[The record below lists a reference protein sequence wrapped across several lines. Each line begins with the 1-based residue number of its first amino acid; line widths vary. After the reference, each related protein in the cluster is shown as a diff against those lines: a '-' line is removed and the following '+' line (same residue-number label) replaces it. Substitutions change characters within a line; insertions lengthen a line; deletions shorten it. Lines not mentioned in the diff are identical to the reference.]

1 MSPQQLDKKGLD
13 DNLSYYINNKD
24 DISVIVYAILKNSP
38 VAYRMDIEGSAQ
50 DGLKEL
56 FLESIKNNII
66 DNDDISILPLS
77 SADERNNVIY
87 HYDIEWP
94 DELTS
99 MQSMLGQQGES
110 VFDFNVQ
117 NIEDIRVL
125 LICIGNVQ
133 QQIILYKTMA
143 PVNIFSRSGFF
154 LKKSATRLE
163 EIEDDFFRVSDNFQI
178 IKVENDLYVV
188 DLKLIEKMF
197 GFHEVIKKEATLG
210 MNAIESM
217 NIITDINVI
226 KELIDDVKY
235 ARKLTRIA
243 KSSPVIL
250 ANIENE
256 KIIEFCKT
264 YPVLVNRIRFNE
276 DGTKI
281 ALDTKVSKDLFIKI
295 LMDDFLTSQLTQFY
309 YESLAKDAVKI
320 AADNTKE
327 N

>member
-99 MQSMLGQQGES
+99 MQSMLGQQGEN

>member
-197 GFHEVIKKEATLG
+197 GFHEVIKKEATL
-210 MNAIESM
+210 
-217 NIITDINVI
+217 
-226 KELIDDVKY
+226 
-235 ARKLTRIA
+235 
-243 KSSPVIL
+243 
-250 ANIENE
+250 
-256 KIIEFCKT
+256 
-264 YPVLVNRIRFNE
+264 
-276 DGTKI
+276 
-281 ALDTKVSKDLFIKI
+281 
-295 LMDDFLTSQLTQFY
+295 
-309 YESLAKDAVKI
+309 
-320 AADNTKE
+320 
-327 N
+327 

>member
-94 DELTS
+94 DELIS

>member
-56 FLESIKNNII
+56 FLESLKNNII

-163 EIEDDFFRVSDNFQI
+163 EIDDDFFRVSDNFQI